1 MVGRWWNTRDFEK
14 KFMINDV
21 FRGGTINNVNGIMD
35 NFDGTVN
42 HELMVPPTMLMVQ
55 LILKCVG

>member
-1 MVGRWWNTRDFEK
+1 
-14 KFMINDV
+14 MINDV
-21 FRGGTINNVNGIMD
+21 FRGGTTNNVNGIMD

-55 LILKCVG
+55 LILK

>member
-1 MVGRWWNTRDFEK
+1 MV
-14 KFMINDV
+14 NDI
-21 FRGGTINNVNGIMD
+21 FRGGTINNVKGIMD

-55 LILKCVG
+55 LILLIVPPTILMVS

>member
-1 MVGRWWNTRDFEK
+1 MQGDLNKIHVNE
-14 KFMINDV
+14 I
-21 FRGGTINNVNGIMD
+21 FRGGTIKNVNGIMD

-55 LILKCVG
+55 LILKCVI